1 MSEDS
6 MRELTTRKRAEVD
19 IWDGML
25 RRKVREYVAQG
36 FSCNDAEEKAAAD
49 IRREIRRS

>member
-1 MSEDS
+1 MTDY
-6 MRELTTRKRAEVD
+6 ELHRQKRAEVD
-19 IWDGML
+19 AWDRL
-25 RRKVREYVAQG
+25 LQSKVREYVAQG

>member
-1 MSEDS
+1 MNKDEYAA
-6 MRELTTRKRAEVD
+6 KRAEVD

-25 RRKVREYVAQG
+25 RQKVREYERQG
-36 FSCNDAEEKAAAD
+36 APLEEAEERAARD